1 MMETPHTRRGRK
13 RRRRLRPFRALF
25 ALLIVLAIAVGLYSV
40 WQYNQGRE
48 LASGKKPDSE
58 SFSGDPIDP
67 QYPYIEN
74 FLLLGIDDDGSG
86 QSRSDTMILASLD
99 KENNRVKLVSF
110 MRDIYADIPGYQSY
124 KLNTA
129 YYLGG
134 AQLAKDTISGMF
146 GVPIHHYAVT
156 DFDNFEK
163 LIDIAAPDG
172 VRIDVEK
179 PMSEKIGVTLSQG
192 THDLNGKE
200 LLGYARFRADSEGD
214 FGRVKRQQK
223 VISALKDE
231 VLSPSTLPRLPKLA
245 GAATGYVETDVG
257 GMDGLRKVLKAAV
270 SGGLEIDRM
279 TIPVDGTYQFGS
291 YPHAGSVIELDV
303 SANREALS
311 EFLGTPEAMKGASA
325 LLMP

>member
-1 MMETPHTRRGRK
+1 MMETRHTRRGKK
-13 RRRRLRPFRALF
+13 RRRRLRPFRTLF
-25 ALLIVLAIAVGLYSV
+25 ALLVVLAIAVGLYSV

-48 LASGKKPDSE
+48 LATGEKPDSGP
-58 SFSGDPIDP
+58 FSGDPIDP

-74 FLLLGIDDDGSG
+74 YLLLGIDDDGSER
-86 QSRSDTMILASLD
+86 SRSDTMILASLD
-99 KENNRVKLVSF
+99 KENNKVRLVSF

-129 YYLGG
+129 YYLGE
-134 AQLAKDTISGMF
+134 AQLAKDTITGMF

-163 LIDIAAPDG
+163 LIDIAAPNG

-179 PMSEKIGVTLSQG
+179 PMSERIGVSLTKG

-214 FGRVKRQQK
+214 FGRVERQQK

-231 VLSPSTLPRLPKLA
+231 ILSPGTIPRLPKLA
-245 GAATGYVETDVG
+245 GAATGYVETDVNG
-257 GMDGLRKVLKAAV
+257 IAGLRKVLRAAV
-270 SGGLEIDRM
+270 TGGVEIERM
-279 TIPVDGTYQFGS
+279 TIPVKGTYQFNT
-291 YPHAGSVIELDV
+291 YPNVGSVIEIDV
-303 SANREALS
+303 PANREALA
-311 EFLGTPEAMKGASA
+311 EFLGTPEVMKGASA
-325 LLMP
+325 RLMP